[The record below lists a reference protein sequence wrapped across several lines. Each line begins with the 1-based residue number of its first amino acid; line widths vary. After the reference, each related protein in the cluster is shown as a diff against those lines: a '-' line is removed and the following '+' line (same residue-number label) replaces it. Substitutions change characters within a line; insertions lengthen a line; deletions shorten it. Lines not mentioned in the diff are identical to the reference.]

1 MVAFNRR
8 NPRPETLMKLRVM
21 AVTFDDFNTMRY
33 SAGEGED
40 IIHQISRELKRRG
53 LEFDDQE
60 FLRHYFMV
68 DEEYRKTL
76 RETLRESL
84 LDEIVFS
91 ALVQCGCEP
100 ENVREA
106 VTEAV
111 DGGIASRETKW
122 FQDANRTLRTLRER
136 GYRLGV
142 ISNTHWRMPDGLRDE
157 FDGLFDVVTLSYE
170 HGYVKPH
177 PSIFL
182 ETLSMLGV
190 DPKDC
195 LHVGDDPISDIRGA
209 KVVGMVTA
217 FVKRRRLE
225 ADADLSIK
233 RLDELVAYLLRPG
246 KGSRNIGTY
255 SLGGVLFV

>member
-1 MVAFNRR
+1 
-8 NPRPETLMKLRVM
+8 MKLRVM
-21 AVTFDDFNTMRY
+21 AVTFDDFNTLRY

-53 LEFDDQE
+53 LEFDEQE
-60 FLRHYFMV
+60 FLGHY
-68 DEEYRKTL
+68 YRADKDYHRTL
-76 RETLRESL
+76 KETLHESL

-91 ALVQCGCEP
+91 ALAECGCEP

-111 DGGIASRETKW
+111 DGGIASRETRW
-122 FQDANRTLRTLRER
+122 FQDAKRTLRMLRER
-136 GYRLGV
+136 GYRLGL
-142 ISNTHWRMPDGLRDE
+142 ISNTHWRMPDCLREE

-177 PSIFL
+177 LSIFL

-209 KVVGMVTA
+209 KEVGMVTA
-217 FVKRRRLE
+217 FVKRGMLE
-225 ADADLSIK
+225 ADADLSIR
-233 RLDELVAYLLRPG
+233 RLDELEVYLLKPE
-246 KGSRNIGTY
+246 KCSRN
-255 SLGGVLFV
+255 LGKFDI